1 MAYLEPRLF
10 GPGSG
15 LGLGLGLGRA
25 WRLLK
30 RLPRR
35 QAFSAS
41 SSLMEPRVAFSPA
54 GRSLFDQPLGVY
66 VEALRPE
73 LEVTLRARLR
83 DDAGEVFESQGFY
96 RADGEGRVDA
106 SRSPALSGG
115 SFSGVEPMGLLWAL
129 KPQRPLRRLVKRH
142 VESPFVLEVEVLE
155 GHPRGQAPA
164 KVLAKGTHQRDLL
177 GQGLTRIPL
186 REGAVRATLFL
197 PPGDGPFP
205 GIIDISGTGGGLP
218 EYRACLMAN
227 YGFAVLALAYYSYE
241 DLPKQMKE
249 FHLEYFEEAVNYMLK
264 HPKVKG
270 PGIGLLGHSKGGDLC
285 ISMASFLKG
294 ITATVTVNGSIANV
308 GATLHYKDITIPP
321 LGFDLKRIKMDKNGL
336 ADIVDVLDNPLE
348 GQGRQSLIPLEKA
361 EGHFLFIV
369 GKDDH
374 NWKSEFFAN
383 EASKIL
389 QAHGKEKPEIICYP
403 GAGHYIEP
411 PYMPMCPASMHLLVG
426 QPAIWGGEPRAHAAA
441 QVDAW
446 KQIQVFF
453 HKHLSTEQDERQ
465 SKL

>member
-1 MAYLEPRLF
+1 
-10 GPGSG
+10 
-15 LGLGLGLGRA
+15 
-25 WRLLK
+25 
-30 RLPRR
+30 
-35 QAFSAS
+35 
-41 SSLMEPRVAFSPA
+41 
-54 GRSLFDQPLGVY
+54 
-66 VEALRPE
+66 
-73 LEVTLRARLR
+73 
-83 DDAGEVFESQGFY
+83 
-96 RADGEGRVDA
+96 
-106 SRSPALSGG
+106 
-115 SFSGVEPMGLLWAL
+115 
-129 KPQRPLRRLVKRH
+129 
-142 VESPFVLEVEVLE
+142 
-155 GHPRGQAPA
+155 
-164 KVLAKGTHQRDLL
+164 
-177 GQGLTRIPL
+177 
-186 REGAVRATLFL
+186 
-197 PPGDGPFP
+197 
-205 GIIDISGTGGGLP
+205 
-218 EYRACLMAN
+218 
-227 YGFAVLALAYYSYE
+227 
-241 DLPKQMKE
+241 MKE

-321 LGFDLKRIKMDKNGL
+321 LGFNPKRAKMDKNGL
-336 ADIVDVLDNPLE
+336 VDIIDVLDNPLE

-361 EGHFLFIV
+361 EGHFMFIV

-411 PYMPMCPASMHLLVG
+411 PYTPMCPASMHLLVG
-426 QPAIWGGEPRAHAAA
+426 RPAIWGGEPRAHAAA

-453 HKHLSTEQDERQ
+453 HKHLSNEQDERQ